1 MSNFPKCKVLLSG
14 FLALFLGATL
24 QLPAMAAQEKSEAA
38 AADHAKEHPKEHQ
51 EHQGGTPSGEH
62 KMSHEEHEKMMKDM
76 HEEHMGKGGMDHGS
90 QTAPDDEKGDYEDD
104 DSEE

>member
-1 MSNFPKCKVLLSG
+1 MSNFPKRKVLLSG

-24 QLPAMAAQEKSEAA
+24 QLPAMAAQDKNEPA
-38 AADHAKEHPKEHQ
+38 AADHAKEHPK

-62 KMSHEEHEKMMKDM
+62 KMSHEEHEKMMEDM